1 MKDTGDVFVAMG
13 GEHLL
18 NEEALMTV
26 AMTLNDNDTADGYSA
41 LHGTLITS
49 IDFLSR
55 CSFMYLDRDRW
66 GNGE

>member
-18 NEEALMTV
+18 NEEALMTMSV
-26 AMTLNDNDTADGYSA
+26 TLNDNDNSRWIQCTAC
-41 LHGTLITS
+41 TLITS
-49 IDFLSR
+49 IDFLSG
-55 CSFMYLDRDRW
+55 CSFMYLDGDAD